1 MNTPQ
6 LRFASESDVPAL
18 LSIYQQYIPTTITF
32 EYELPSPAEFARRV
46 SSVSEV
52 YPYLVLEEEGAV
64 LGYAYAHPIAERAAY
79 GWGAELSVYL
89 RPGAAG
95 KGLGKRLYRVL
106 IRLLRL
112 QGVHTVYGLVASPNP
127 ASEGLHASLGFR
139 VMGIQRSAG
148 YKNGRWIDLLW
159 FERAISPY
167 DPDPAPLTPVSQL
180 PPDLVR
186 AVMDSF

>member
-6 LRFASESDVPAL
+6 LRFASETDVPAL

-32 EYELPSPAEFARRV
+32 EYDLPSPAEFARRV
-46 SSVSEV
+46 ASISEV
-52 YPYLVLEEEGAV
+52 YPYLILEEEGAV

-79 GWGAELSVYL
+79 GWGAELSIYL
-89 RPGAAG
+89 HPDAAG

-106 IRLLRL
+106 IHLLRL

-127 ASEGLHASLGFR
+127 ASEGLHAALGFR
-139 VMGIQRSAG
+139 VMGVQRSAG

-159 FERAISPY
+159 FERAIAPY
-167 DPDPAPLTPVSQL
+167 DPAPPPLTPVSQL
-180 PPDLVR
+180 PPDQVR
-186 AVMDSF
+186 AILDSF

>member
-1 MNTPQ
+1 MN
-6 LRFASESDVPAL
+6 LRFASEADVPAL

-32 EYELPSPAEFARRV
+32 EYELPSPAEFTRRV
-46 SSVSEV
+46 ASVSEV
-52 YPYLVLEEEGAV
+52 YPYLVLEEKGAV
-64 LGYAYAHPIAERAAY
+64 LGYAYAHPIAQRAAY

-89 RPGAAG
+89 RPDAAG
-95 KGLGKRLYRVL
+95 KGLGKRLYRAL

-127 ASEGLHASLGFR
+127 ASEGLHAALGFR
-139 VMGIQRSAG
+139 VMGVQRSAG

-159 FERAISPY
+159 FERAISSY

-180 PPDLVR
+180 PPEQVR
-186 AVMDSF
+186 AVIDSF